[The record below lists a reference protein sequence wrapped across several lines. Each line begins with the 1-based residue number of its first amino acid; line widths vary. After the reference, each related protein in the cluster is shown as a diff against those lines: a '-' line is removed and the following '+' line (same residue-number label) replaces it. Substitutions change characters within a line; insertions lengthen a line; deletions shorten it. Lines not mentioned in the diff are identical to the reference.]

1 MPFFV
6 VSILGRSM
14 ANVMHIT
21 GATTGGNARFQFIT
35 HDGRRGRPNRD
46 DDTLLD
52 ELLQVRARLSDR
64 HCAIG
69 LHGLASISF
78 VPES

>member
-1 MPFFV
+1 MHMRNAVFV

-52 ELLQVRARLSDR
+52 ELLQVRAGRACMLCS
-64 HCAIG
+64 
-69 LHGLASISF
+69 
-78 VPES
+78 